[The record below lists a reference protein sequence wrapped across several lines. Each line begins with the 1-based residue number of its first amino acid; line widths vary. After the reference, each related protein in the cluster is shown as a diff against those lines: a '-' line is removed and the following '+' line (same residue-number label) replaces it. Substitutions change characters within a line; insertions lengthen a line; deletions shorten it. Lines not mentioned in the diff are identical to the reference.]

1 MRLDITGRHVEI
13 TAPLQQLIEKRLARL
28 DRLLNDSA
36 MSATVILTKE
46 KYRHR
51 TELIVHARGDH
62 TMRGLGEGNA
72 WPISLRQAAEKVEQ
86 QAQKLKGKWAERKRS
101 STRRRTP
108 RAAATVEAPPAS
120 PRVVRTATTG
130 DGTAA
135 APKVVRA
142 SRYPVRPMSVEDAA
156 LRVQEGP
163 DTFIVFRNADTDAVS
178 ILYRRKDG
186 NLGLIE
192 PD

>member
-13 TAPLQQLIEKRLARL
+13 TAPLRQLIDKRLAKL
-28 DRLLNDSA
+28 DRLLNDSVV
-36 MSATVILTKE
+36 SGQVILTKE

-51 TELIVHARGDH
+51 TEIIIHARGDH
-62 TMRGLGEGNA
+62 MMRGLGEGNA

-86 QAQKLKGKWAERKRS
+86 QAQKLKSKWAERKRS
-101 STRRRTP
+101 ETRRRVP
-108 RAAATVEAPPAS
+108 RAARGDGQPAPGAGTRPGEGDH
-120 PRVVRTATTG
+120 PRRVVRAT
-130 DGTAA
+130 
-135 APKVVRA
+135 
-142 SRYPVRPMSVEDAA
+142 RYAVKPMSVEDAA
-156 LRVQEGP
+156 LRVDEGTE
-163 DTFIVFRNADTDAVS
+163 TFIVFRNAETDAVS